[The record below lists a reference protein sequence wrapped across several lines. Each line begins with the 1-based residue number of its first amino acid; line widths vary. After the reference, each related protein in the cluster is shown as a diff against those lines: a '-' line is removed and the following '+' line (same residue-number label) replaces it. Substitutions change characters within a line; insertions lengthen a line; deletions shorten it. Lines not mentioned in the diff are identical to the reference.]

1 MSKKD
6 NKHYRPRHTRSDE
19 DAVRAEKRPQ
29 TSKRSLNEKQLQ
41 TGSETAKDLFPERI
55 PEIPQKKSV
64 IAQRVNLNLIEE
76 QPKSIRKSAADT
88 PEMSPEITESPEV
101 SESSVAAESL
111 AAADSFGV
119 AEKPDVAESSDVAE
133 NSEKV
138 ESLENTE
145 NSKDTEGVED
155 TVSEQKEESSDPAA
169 SVSSDEETADKAQS
183 GEAESVSKTTHNLDE
198 GEDNGGEEDA
208 LVVSV
213 LPAEEVSSEELAELY
228 GEPSDSSQESE
239 EQPRKKKKWKRILIA
254 VVSILLAIIIALVG
268 TFFVMREVGRRNI
281 HTDKKF
287 EVTLPTESGSNEV
300 MLGDKYG
307 RIINY
312 NGVSYMYNNDII
324 ALTFIGVDDGHGPD
338 KGLKMAD
345 AIYVLAINSKN
356 GKVKLLNISR
366 DIITDVNVYSQEGAI
381 IDTERIQIAYSNAY
395 SEKGSTGGH
404 NTNRSV
410 SRLMFGLPMENYFE
424 INLDAVSTLNDAVGG
439 VRVTSAL
446 TFTSPEDGR
455 TINEGDDVTLHGK
468 EAEYYVRRR
477 DITELESNNDRM
489 QRQQEY
495 IMSFLGS
502 ILPEAK
508 KNPGM
513 ISDLYSAIKENSE
526 TSLSA
531 TELVYI
537 ASSAVENIHSL
548 SDIEIIK
555 FDGEIVAGINA
566 EMHVSDNEVLSKM
579 LDIFYE
585 PLNTSATEASESTD
599 TSNSAAAAQ
608 AAASQT
614 TTATA
619 AE

>member
-1 MSKKD
+1 M
-6 NKHYRPRHTRSDE
+6 
-19 DAVRAEKRPQ
+19 
-29 TSKRSLNEKQLQ
+29 
-41 TGSETAKDLFPERI
+41 
-55 PEIPQKKSV
+55 
-64 IAQRVNLNLIEE
+64 
-76 QPKSIRKSAADT
+76 
-88 PEMSPEITESPEV
+88 
-101 SESSVAAESL
+101 
-111 AAADSFGV
+111 
-119 AEKPDVAESSDVAE
+119 
-133 NSEKV
+133 

-183 GEAESVSKTTHNLDE
+183 GEAEPVSKTTPHPD
-198 GEDNGGEEDA
+198 DGEETGAEEVA
-208 LVVSV
+208 LKVSV
-213 LPAEEVSSEELAELY
+213 LSAAEALPEDSAEQNDEAA
-228 GEPSDSSQESE
+228 GNSQESE
-239 EQPRKKKKWKRILIA
+239 ENPPKKKKWKRILIA
-254 VVSILLAIIIALVG
+254 AVSIPLAIIIAFVS
-268 TFFVMREVGRRNI
+268 TFFVMREIGRRNI

-287 EVTLPTESGSNEV
+287 EVTLPTESSGI

-312 NGVSYMYNNDII
+312 NGVSYIYNNDII

-345 AIYVLAINSKN
+345 AIYVLAIDSKN

-366 DIITDVNVYSQEGAI
+366 DIITDVNVYSQEGAF
-381 IDTERIQIAYSNAY
+381 IDTEKIQIAYSNAY

-477 DITELESNNDRM
+477 DTKELESNNDRM

-502 ILPEAK
+502 IVPEVK
-508 KNPGM
+508 KNPKV
-513 ISDLYSAIKENSE
+513 ISELYSAIRENSE
-526 TSLSA
+526 TTLSA
-531 TELVYI
+531 SELIYI

-566 EMHVSDNEVLSKM
+566 EMYVSDDEVLSKM

-585 PLNTSATEASESTD
+585 PLNTSATEAPESTETD
-599 TSNSAAAAQ
+599 NSSAAAAQ

>member
-1 MSKKD
+1 M
-6 NKHYRPRHTRSDE
+6 
-19 DAVRAEKRPQ
+19 
-29 TSKRSLNEKQLQ
+29 
-41 TGSETAKDLFPERI
+41 
-55 PEIPQKKSV
+55 
-64 IAQRVNLNLIEE
+64 
-76 QPKSIRKSAADT
+76 
-88 PEMSPEITESPEV
+88 
-101 SESSVAAESL
+101 
-111 AAADSFGV
+111 
-119 AEKPDVAESSDVAE
+119 
-133 NSEKV
+133 

-145 NSKDTEGVED
+145 NAKDTEGVED

-183 GEAESVSKTTHNLDE
+183 GEAEPVSKTTHNLDE

-228 GEPSDSSQESE
+228 GEPFDSSQESE
-239 EQPRKKKKWKRILIA
+239 EKPRKKKKWKRILIA

-281 HTDKKF
+281 HSDKKF

-312 NGVSYMYNNDII
+312 NGVSYIYNNDII
-324 ALTFIGVDDGHGPD
+324 ALTFMGVDDGHGPD

-366 DIITDVNVYSQEGAI
+366 DIITDVNVYSQEGAF

-477 DITELESNNDRM
+477 DIKELESNNDRM

-502 ILPEAK
+502 IVPEAK
-508 KNPGM
+508 KNPKV
-513 ISDLYSAIKENSE
+513 ISELYSAIRENSE
-526 TSLSA
+526 TTLSA
-531 TELVYI
+531 SELIYI

-566 EMHVSDNEVLSKM
+566 EMYVSDDEVLSKM

-585 PLNTSATEASESTD
+585 PLNTSATEAPESTETD
-599 TSNSAAAAQ
+599 NSSAAAAQ